1 MCCVPVSG
9 VHRPQCSVAQ
19 SRASEMCERTSSCQ
33 HIVSRVCEPR
43 TRFYHEGKLIRYE
56 LTSLTIRAVRP
67 ESVARAR
74 RLALS
79 SRGPAAQPACSA
91 RASSPPSSNAVARG
105 RDSLAPRAEPLG
117 DLSGALARQRVACA
131 VDGAVILL
139 GRERGA
145 VGHAGTPRSLRRR
158 CCGFDRPCRRHRIVL
173 TLLRAC

>member
-1 MCCVPVSG
+1 MT
-9 VHRPQCSVAQ
+9 AQ
-19 SRASEMCERTSSCQ
+19 QIGSMAGRVGRDYSTSLC
-33 HIVSRVCEPR
+33 VCEPR
-43 TRFYHEGKLIRYE
+43 TRLYQRVKLIRYA

-67 ESVARAR
+67 ASVVRAR
-74 RLALS
+74 RLASS
-79 SRGPAAQPACSA
+79 SRDPAAQPACSA
-91 RASSPPSSNAVARG
+91 GLLSPPSSNAVARG
-105 RDSLAPRAEPLG
+105 RDSLAPHAEPRA